1 MKNLPPEVEAR
12 VIAAGEAA
20 LLAAGVHPS
29 QAGEIARQGLALI
42 LAVSYEL
49 EVEVR
54 AAVPTMQAAYEPD
67 AVPLAPH
74 KQAIH
79 DTIEASYAAARAA
92 EAAKAVERGWGSP
105 AAPESAVPEAAP
117 SAYKVPEADHL
128 KIADLPPPI
137 EVATGYTLDD
147 GRTPVVDPGLGIEV
161 RPAPISSLDA
171 DQEAGTLAARRL
183 ITPAGTGDVSIL
195 DRPKDNEPE

>member
-29 QAGEIARQGLALI
+29 QAGEFARQGLALI

-49 EVEVR
+49 EIEVR
-54 AAVPTMQAAYEPD
+54 AAAYEPD
-67 AVPLAPH
+67 TAPLAPD

-105 AAPESAVPEAAP
+105 AAPAP
-117 SAYKVPEADHL
+117 SAYEVPEADHL

-137 EVATGYTLDD
+137 DGDAEPFAITEVATGYTLDD

-171 DQEAGTLAARRL
+171 EQEAGTLAARRL